1 MRIRVTPQILNNTRR
16 RAGLPSRGGSLADY
30 LKSGKS
36 AGTSRLD
43 AMNARSVSS
52 GRMLRSGYEKLE
64 SSADLLKEKLGLL
77 ASKIDKGVTDV
88 SSDVSDFVNKF
99 NDTMKNLKSSQGVL
113 NEYYRQ
119 TMKETAMGSQ
129 SELGEIG
136 ITVATDGS
144 LSLNKDKLAGADA
157 EKVKKVLG
165 GASDFVKRVSAVA
178 ERAADN
184 ARASAASVSSQY
196 NSSGDITNSYLSK
209 FNYRR

>member
-16 RAGLPSRGGSLADY
+16 RGGLPARGGSLADY

-36 AGTSRLD
+36 AGTSRLS
-43 AMNARSVSS
+43 AMNAHSAASS
-52 GRMLRSGYEKLE
+52 RMLRSGYEKLE
-64 SSADLLKEKLGLL
+64 SSAELLKEKVGLL
-77 ASKIDKGVTDV
+77 ASKVDKGVTDV

-99 NDTMKNLKSSQGVL
+99 NDTMKNLKSSSGVL

-119 TMKETAMGSQ
+119 TMKETALGSQ
-129 SELGEIG
+129 SELSEIG

-144 LSLNKDKLAGADA
+144 LSLNKDKLAGAEA

-178 ERAADN
+178 ERVADN
-184 ARASAASVSSQY
+184 AKASVASVSSQY
-196 NSSGDITNSYLSK
+196 NASGDITNSYLSRY
-209 FNYRR
+209 NYRR